1 MNAAPV
7 NRIENK
13 VEWAAS
19 LSLAGA
25 VAFAVFSVAAPVLG
39 TPGAVASAAVVGA
52 LACLLSVGALRSL
65 APRPRYPVPVFDL
78 RKIDP
83 APMDEL
89 LLTDDQRV
97 KDEPPGGDALLL
109 DDILAEL
116 GPDSRVV
123 RLFDPSAMPTPG
135 QLKARIDRH
144 LDDNAPPTAS
154 PDASQA
160 LLDALSE
167 LRSSLR

>member
-7 NRIENK
+7 NRIENQ

-25 VAFAVFSVAAPVLG
+25 VAFAVFSVTAPLLG
-39 TPGAVASAAVVGA
+39 MPGALAGAAVVGA
-52 LACLLSVGALRSL
+52 LACLLSVSVLRLL

-89 LLTDDQRV
+89 LLTDDLRV
-97 KDEPPGGDALLL
+97 KDEPPAGDALVL
-109 DDILAEL
+109 DDILAKL
-116 GPDSRVV
+116 GSDARVV

-135 QLKARIDRH
+135 QLRARIDRH

-160 LLDALSE
+160 LFDALSE
-167 LRSSLR
+167 LRGSLR